1 MIPIQG
7 DSMRSYAAGLIAL
20 LLGACGQTQNDSVAT
35 AGCARG
41 ATHHIIWSSAAA
53 PDVIT
58 ARSDGPTCAQA
69 IVTFTARNAQGDPLW
84 AFASTYYA
92 ITAGDGAP
100 PEGFPPVSNEE
111 MDRFL
116 ASWAEVTEMT
126 SGDLPEWRDVTLTD
140 SSEGLAYVSPL
151 TAESYPLV
159 RERNVPLI
167 CFAIG
172 AETSQCVMIDPF
184 ANAPALV
191 VTVSP

>member
-1 MIPIQG
+1 
-7 DSMRSYAAGLIAL
+7 MRFYVLGIVAL
-20 LLGACGQTQNDSVAT
+20 VLGACGQTQNDAIAT
-35 AGCARG
+35 AGCARS
-41 ATHHIIWSSAAA
+41 AIHNVTWSNAGA

-92 ITAGDGAP
+92 MNAGDGAP
-100 PEGFPPVSNEE
+100 PEGYPPVSDEE

-116 ASWAEVTEMT
+116 ASWADVTEMA
-126 SGDLPEWRDVTLTD
+126 SGELPEWRDVALTD
-140 SSEGLAYVSPL
+140 SSEGLAYASPL
-151 TAESYPLV
+151 TSETYPIV
-159 RERNVPLI
+159 RERNLPLI

-172 AETSQCVMIDPF
+172 AEASQCLMMDPF
-184 ANAPALV
+184 SNAPALV

>member
-1 MIPIQG
+1 
-7 DSMRSYAAGLIAL
+7 MRFYVLGLMAL
-20 LLGACGQTQNDSVAT
+20 LLGACGQTQNDAVAT
-35 AGCARG
+35 AGCARS
-41 ATHHIIWSSAAA
+41 AVHEVTWSTPAA

-58 ARSDGPTCAQA
+58 ASSQGPTCYQA
-69 IVTFTARNAQGDPLW
+69 VVTFVARDAHGHPLW

-92 ITAGDGAP
+92 MTVGEGALPEDGL
-100 PEGFPPVSNEE
+100 PVSDAQ
-111 MDRFL
+111 MDEFL
-116 ASWAEVTEMT
+116 AGWANVTEMT
-126 SGDLPEWRDVTLTD
+126 SGTLPEWRAVALTD
-140 SSEGLAYVSPL
+140 SAEGLSYTSPL

-172 AETSQCVMIDPF
+172 AEASQCVMIDPF